1 MKRLVLGSLALLVLA
16 FAIPALASQPAVPA
30 DGLKMEKGKQPV
42 VFNHSTHKE
51 ITCGQCHHPVEG
63 KENFQKCGT
72 AGCHDSM
79 DRKDKSVKGY
89 YNAMHGKDLK
99 YPTCLTCH
107 REMAEKQPEKKKEL
121 TACKQSK
128 CHP

>member
-1 MKRLVLGSLALLVLA
+1 MKRLILGSLALLMLA
-16 FAIPALASQPAVPA
+16 LALPALAAKPEVPA

-51 ITCGQCHHPVEG
+51 VKCGQCHHKVDD

-79 DRKDKSVKGY
+79 DRKDKSPKGY
-89 YNAMHGKDLK
+89 YNAMHGKNLK
-99 YPTCLTCH
+99 FTNCMTCH
-107 REMAEKQPEKKKEL
+107 LEVAAKMPDKKKEL